1 MKNKEKVGF
10 KSPLSDK
17 SDDGF
22 TAIAFLFKKYSAHNN
37 NI

>member
-17 SDDGF
+17 SDDGLA
-22 TAIAFLFKKYSAHNN
+22 AIAFLLKSCHNSKGL
-37 NI
+37 